1 MLLLLLVGCAAPNYA
16 YVVPDF
22 SPRDLGEI
30 ALTANGEFEA
40 DVARLLEASFV
51 ERGHSIVLVDA
62 GGEIPVSAS
71 TICYYSPIY
80 DWSGG
85 MLTELSLELVEAK
98 SGLLL
103 AKSHAEIGTI
113 SFGSP
118 KTQLVTRAMSGLF
131 PEDGAAGEK

>member
-1 MLLLLLVGCAAPNYA
+1 
-16 YVVPDF
+16 
-22 SPRDLGEI
+22 
-30 ALTANGEFEA
+30 
-40 DVARLLEASFV
+40 
-51 ERGHSIVLVDA
+51 
-62 GGEIPVSAS
+62 
-71 TICYYSPIY
+71 
-80 DWSGG
+80 

-131 PEDGAAGEK
+131 PEDEAAGEK